1 MTARHTSF
9 FSPVLNQSLDVMM
22 YGQGGMPCLVFPSQN
37 GKAGDYAGFG
47 MVEVM
52 RPWLDTGKLRLY
64 CVDSLD
70 EQTWSAYH
78 QPPRERM
85 ERQEAW
91 IRHLTQ
97 EFVPFIKRDSGFEG
111 RLMTTGCSMG
121 AFHAANIIF
130 RFPDIFGT
138 AVALSGAFDA
148 SWLMYQYMDD
158 LVYLNSPVHSIAGM
172 PAGHP
177 FIARYN
183 DSRII
188 LCCGQGAWEEEML
201 RSLSLLEEAMIR
213 RGIRAWVDRWGYDV
227 NHDWDWWRRQLA
239 YYLGILFP

>member
-1 MTARHTSF
+1 MNTRHTSF
-9 FSPVLNQSLDVMM
+9 FSPVLNQHLDVMM
-22 YGQGGMPCLVFPSQN
+22 YGHGGMPCLVFPSQN
-37 GKAGDYAGFG
+37 GKAADYAGFG

-52 RPWLDTGKLRLY
+52 RPWLDAGRLRLY

-78 QPPRERM
+78 RPPRERM

-91 IRHLTQ
+91 MAHLTQ
-97 EFVPFIKRDSGFEG
+97 EFVPFIKRDSGREG
-111 RLMTTGCSMG
+111 RIMTTGCSMG
-121 AFHAANIIF
+121 AFHAANALF
-130 RFPDIFGT
+130 RFPDLFGT
-138 AVALSGAFDA
+138 TVALSGAYDA

-201 RSLSLLEEAMIR
+201 RSLSLLEQAMNR